1 MRLSHRP
8 AATAAAAL
16 LLAGA
21 LAGCSTSGGGSDG
34 GSGGSGRGP
43 GGAVQGAAGKA
54 FVDRFDKPV
63 AKATFDS
70 PMAPG
75 AKVDIAV
82 MGLRVK
88 GRLATLTLQWTPH
101 VTGSANTPT
110 PYRLNGE
117 HGLDASLIDAVNLK
131 RYVVV
136 SDSGYRNL
144 ESDVVLTNL
153 PNDQATLTTHTFAA
167 PPANVKSIDV
177 QLGSWPAFRDVPVER

>member
-8 AATAAAAL
+8 AATAAAL
-16 LLAGA
+16 LLAGG
-21 LAGCSTSGGGSDG
+21 LAGCSLSDG
-34 GSGGSGRGP
+34 GSGHGATRGS
-43 GGAVQGAAGKA
+43 VGKA
-54 FVDRFDKPV
+54 SVDRFDKPV
-63 AKATFDS
+63 AKATFGS

-101 VTGSANTPT
+101 VPGGTSTPT

-117 HGLDASLIDAVNLK
+117 RGLDASLIDPVNLK

-136 SDSGYRNL
+136 TDSGSRRL
-144 ESDVVLTNL
+144 ESDDVLTNL
-153 PNDQATLTTHTFAA
+153 PNGQATLTSHSFAA
-167 PPANVKSIDV
+167 PPANVKGVDL
-177 QLGSWPAFRDVPVER
+177 QLGSWPAFRDVPIER

>member
-16 LLAGA
+16 LLAGG
-21 LAGCSTSGGGSDG
+21 LAGCSLSDG
-34 GSGGSGRGP
+34 DSGHGATQGS
-43 GGAVQGAAGKA
+43 VGKA
-54 FVDRFDKPV
+54 SVDRFDKPV
-63 AKATFDS
+63 AKATFTT

-88 GRLATLTLQWTPH
+88 GKLATLSLQWTPH
-101 VTGSANTPT
+101 VPGDTNTPT

-117 HGLDASLIDAVNLK
+117 RGLDASLIDPVNLK

-136 SDSGYRNL
+136 TDSGSRRL
-144 ESDVVLTNL
+144 ESDDVLTNL
-153 PNDQATLTTHTFAA
+153 PNEQTTLTSHTFAA
-167 PPANVKSIDV
+167 PPANVKSIDL
-177 QLGSWPAFRDVPVER
+177 QLGSWPTFRDVPIER

>member
-1 MRLSHRP
+1 MRLSHRA

-34 GSGGSGRGP
+34 GSGGSGGSH
-43 GGAVQGAAGKA
+43 GAAQGSLGKVS
-54 FVDRFDKPV
+54 VDRFDKPV

-101 VTGSANTPT
+101 VTGNTNTPT

-117 HGLDASLIDAVNLK
+117 RGLDASLIDPVNLK

-136 SDSGYRNL
+136 SDSSSHNL
-144 ESDVVLTNL
+144 QSDDVLTNL
-153 PNDQATLTTHTFAA
+153 PNEQATLTSHTFAA
-167 PPANVKSIDV
+167 PPESVKSLDL
-177 QLGSWPAFRDVPVER
+177 QLGSWPTFRDVPVER

>member
-1 MRLSHRP
+1 MRLSHRL

-21 LAGCSTSGGGSDG
+21 MAGCSTSDGGSGGGSG
-34 GSGGSGRGP
+34 GSGGSGR
-43 GGAVQGAAGKA
+43 AAQGSLGKA

-101 VTGSANTPT
+101 VTGSSNNPT

-117 HGLDASLIDAVNLK
+117 HGLDASLIDSVNLK